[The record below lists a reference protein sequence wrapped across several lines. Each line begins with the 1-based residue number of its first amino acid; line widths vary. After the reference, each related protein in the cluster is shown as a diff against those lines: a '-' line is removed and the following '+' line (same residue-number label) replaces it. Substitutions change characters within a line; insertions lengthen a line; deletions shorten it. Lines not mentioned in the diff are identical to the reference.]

1 MQKKLAEF
9 VKDTAIREA
18 KRTVGKSS
26 YIGIHEVKVPQELLK
41 AENNK
46 ED

>member
-1 MQKKLAEF
+1 MQRKLAEI
-9 VKDTAIREA
+9 VKDAAVREA

-26 YIGIHEVKVPQELLK
+26 YVGVHEIKVPQELLK
-41 AENNK
+41 ADNKK